1 MYVLSEV
8 YAYSF
13 YHTPMF
19 DCNGAT
25 ICNFDK
31 RKSSRQVHA
40 DAYYNFPV
48 QVINYSEDTVVRL
61 QLWDIAGQERFGN
74 MTRVYYRYQ
83 QPRQSSSAHLQ
94 IFFRDAAAAFV
105 VFDLTRRATFEAV
118 RRWKEDLD
126 SKVVT
131 SDGAKVGHD
140 VIGVSVDSRCI
151 LFDIP
156 HAPDPHDPAGQQER
170 PDGGSVRVG

>member
-1 MYVLSEV
+1 MR
-8 YAYSF
+8 
-13 YHTPMF
+13 
-19 DCNGAT
+19 
-25 ICNFDK
+25 I
-31 RKSSRQVHA
+31 R
-40 DAYYNFPV
+40 YNEPL

-83 QPRQSSSAHLQ
+83 QPRQSSSGHLQ

-140 VIGVSVDSRCI
+140 AIGASVDSNFTFSIPQIPTI
-151 LFDIP
+151 LLANKSDLTE
-156 HAPDPHDPAGQQER
+156 AR
-170 PDGGSVRVG
+170 SVSDDEVYRLYSAVYSVQYGD